1 MRRRNAAFTTSVLAL
16 ACILTAATRISGA
29 DPKAPKGDPATIS
42 IAVSPESVAPGG
54 EAAVTVRLVPGS
66 GIKINKYPRIK
77 VIVPEKAGL
86 VAASEA
92 SVGNDSAPP
101 PDKLETNYF
110 KTIDPVQLKLKLDT
124 AAPKGRQEIDGKVSY
139 FYCVAASGYCAPAK
153 VAVKIP
159 VVVR

>member
-1 MRRRNAAFTTSVLAL
+1 MRQRNSTL
-16 ACILTAATRISGA
+16 SGA
-29 DPKAPKGDPATIS
+29 VLVLVFFPGLASAARADGPQAPKGDPAVIS
-42 IAVSPESVAPGG
+42 IAVAPESVAPGG
-54 EAAVTVRLVPGS
+54 EAAVTVRLLPAS

-77 VIVPEKAGL
+77 VIVPEKPGL
-86 VAASEA
+86 VAASEV
-92 SVGNDSAPP
+92 SLGNDAAPP

-110 KTIDPVQLKLKLDT
+110 KNIDPLLLKLKLDA
-124 AAPKGRQEIDGKVSY
+124 AAPKGKQDIDGKVSY